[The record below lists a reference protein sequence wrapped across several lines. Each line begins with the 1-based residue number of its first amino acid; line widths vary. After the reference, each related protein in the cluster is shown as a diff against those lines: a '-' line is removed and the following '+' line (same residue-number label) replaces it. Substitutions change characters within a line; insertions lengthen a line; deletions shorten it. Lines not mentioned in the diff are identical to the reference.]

1 MPRYYLLSCNG
12 DGNDMDLF
20 INLPVLLAVAL
31 FIGIVTL
38 VKILLSPESGLERRS
53 RNERRSGAPMP
64 TLPFYDLNHQQ
75 VINDRRQI
83 VSPDRRKRVF
93 IITTENRRA
102 KLTRGSWG

>member
-1 MPRYYLLSCNG
+1 
-12 DGNDMDLF
+12 MDLF

-31 FIGIVTL
+31 FVGIVTL

-53 RNERRSGAPMP
+53 RNERRSGAPIP

-75 VINDRRQI
+75 VIKDRRRT
-83 VSPDRRKRVF
+83 VLPERRKRVF
-93 IITTENRRA
+93 AITTEDRGA